1 MGWLERKSELVEC
14 YELHLTELDIAKQ
27 KSRMKNFVQWNIR
40 PLMTRHEK
48 QFLLRLEKCPIC
60 GRTPHF
66 LKVRNRDKGCY
77 EYKATCP
84 EWHHDAS
91 EIGFGDWFC
100 SVSRAGRDWNE
111 RVRRE
116 KLDRHGRE
124 IYGLL
129 WVCRHQ
135 LTRQQIR
142 TLKGQI
148 FSGNADAAL
157 RGLNRILKGDL
168 PYPETKVKV
177 WE

>member
-1 MGWLERKSELVEC
+1 MGWLEKTSELTER
-14 YELHLTELDIAKQ
+14 YELHLTELDKAKMR
-27 KSRMKNFVQWNIR
+27 SRRENFQQWNIY
-40 PLMTRHEK
+40 PAMTRHEK

-66 LKVRNRDKGCY
+66 LKVRNIDAGGY
-77 EYKATCP
+77 EYKAACP
-84 EWHHDAS
+84 EWHHDATTLTC
-91 EIGFGDWFC
+91 GDWFR

-111 RVRRE
+111 RVHRE
-116 KLDRHGRE
+116 KLDRYGRE

-168 PYPETKVKV
+168 PEMVQLDVGK
-177 WE
+177 E